1 MNDAIGRDGLKP
13 GDVAVVTGAA
23 QGLGRGIARRL
34 AAEGA
39 RIAVWDIDE
48 AMAAETVEMC
58 GHAGAEARF
67 FATDVADE
75 DAVSRSATAVMAAW
89 GAPYALVNNAGIH
102 PRAAA
107 LDMPLELWNK
117 VIGIN
122 LTGTFLCARAFGRA
136 MADQGRG
143 CVVNLASG
151 RALQGAVKGA
161 HYAASKA
168 GIISLTKTLALEWAP
183 SGIRV
188 NCVIP
193 GVSDTRQPLEDE
205 NLTPSKL
212 KALGANIPLGRIG
225 HADDVGGLVA
235 FFLSPD
241 AAYMTGQAVAINGG
255 RLMVP

>member
-1 MNDAIGRDGLKP
+1 MNDAIVRDGLKP
-13 GDVAVVTGAA
+13 GDVVVVTGAA

-39 RIAVWDIDE
+39 RVAVWDIDQ
-48 AMAAETVEMC
+48 AMAAECVEMC
-58 GHAGAEARF
+58 KDAGAEAQF
-67 FATDVADE
+67 FATDVSDE
-75 DAVSRSATAVMAAW
+75 DAVARSAEAVMAAW
-89 GAPYALVNNAGIH
+89 GTPYALVNNAGIH
-102 PRAAA
+102 PRAAS
-107 LDMPLELWNK
+107 LDMPLALWNK

-122 LTGTFLCARAFGRA
+122 LTGAFLCARAFGRA
-136 MADQGRG
+136 MADEGRG
-143 CVVNLASG
+143 VVVNLASG

-183 SGIRV
+183 HGIRV

-193 GVSDTRQPLEDE
+193 GVADTRQPLEDE
-205 NLTPSKL
+205 RLTPEKL

-225 HADDVGGLVA
+225 HPDDIGGLVA